1 MSEQYFHRVTSET
14 PTRFW
19 VNNPTLEDADRAIAA
34 GAISCTTNPTY
45 CAHML
50 KAKSES
56 NYAFSVIDRVIQ
68 QTSDDKAAA
77 ELVMQQLVK
86 RVMDKFLPLYERK
99 PGLEGFVSIQ
109 GDPHRDEEFAFIVE
123 EALRFRK
130 LGKNFI
136 TKIPVT
142 QAGLK
147 AIEILLGENMPIV
160 ATEVFAIAQAERVC
174 ELYCRVSEKTGYR
187 PPLYVTHIT
196 GIFDEYVSNYVERTG
211 TEISPEALYQA
222 GCAVARKEYHILQER
237 RYPVIMLGGGARGV
251 HHFTEMV
258 GGAVHVTIN
267 WSTAQELIEADPPV
281 TPRMDAPA
289 PQQVIDELLA
299 KLPDF
304 RKAYLDDGLAPEEF
318 QDFGPLQYFRGMFV
332 KGWDTLVRSIQE
344 RRRAS
349 VPQCHSESSE
359 DSRSALRRAGIGK

>member
-1 MSEQYFHRVTSET
+1 MSEGYFHRVTRET

-19 VNNPTLEDADRAIAA
+19 VNNPTLADAERAIAA
-34 GAISCTTNPTY
+34 GAISCTTNPTF
-45 CAHML
+45 CAHLL
-50 KAKSES
+50 KARSES
-56 NYAFSVIDRVIQ
+56 SYALRVIDRVIQ

-86 RVMDKFLPLYERK
+86 RVMDRFLPLYERQ

-109 GDPHRDEEFAFIVE
+109 GDPHRDDEAAFVVE

-147 AIEILLGENMPIV
+147 AIEILLGENMPII
-160 ATEVFAIAQAERVC
+160 ATEVFAIAQAEHVC

-196 GIFDEYVSNYVERTG
+196 GIFDEYLSNYVKRTG
-211 TEISPEALYQA
+211 MEISREALYQA
-222 GCAVARKEYHILQER
+222 GCAVARKQYHILQAR
-237 RYPVIMLGGGARGV
+237 QYPAIMLGGGARGTN
-251 HHFTEMV
+251 HFTEMV
-258 GGAVHVTIN
+258 GGAVHITIN
-267 WSTAQELIEADPPV
+267 WSTAEELIEANPPI

-289 PQQVIDELLA
+289 SPQVIEELLD

-304 RKAYLDDGLAPEEF
+304 RKAYRDDGLALEEF
-318 QDFGPLQYFRGMFV
+318 KDFGPLQYFRDMFL
-332 KGWDTLVRSIQE
+332 KGWDTLVQSIRE
-344 RRRAS
+344 RRHAS
-349 VPQCHSESSE
+349 VITC
-359 DSRSALRRAGIGK
+359 SAPN